1 MSASGTL
8 TIVATPIGNLGDFTP
23 RAADALSNADII
35 ACEDTRVTRKLLRLT
50 GTATKARM
58 VPYHDHNGAE
68 KRPWILAQLAA
79 GRQVALVSDAGTPLV
94 SDPGYKLV
102 AACREAGIAVVAAP
116 GASAV
121 LAALTVSGLP
131 SDRFM
136 FAGFMPAA
144 EGARRELITELA
156 MLTATTIWFETP
168 SRLARSLTDMADI
181 LGPRNA
187 VIARELTKLHEEIL
201 RGPLDQLAARMVS
214 GRVMKGE
221 IVLLVAGRPR
231 DDHAIDEA
239 QLAAMLRAELQG
251 QRLRDAVRS
260 VVEITG
266 LPRNRVYRLA
276 LTLNGDGS
284 GQRPHED
291 RPDQGPDRGPGQGPD
306 QGHEDG

>member
-23 RAADALSNADII
+23 RAAATLAGADVI
-35 ACEDTRVTRKLLRLT
+35 ACEDTRTTRKLLRLT
-50 GTATKARM
+50 GTASTARM

-68 KRPWILAQLAA
+68 MRPWLLEQLEA

-102 AACREAGIAVVAAP
+102 AACRDAGITVVAVP

-136 FAGFMPAA
+136 FAGFLPAA
-144 EGARRELITELA
+144 EGARRSQITELA
-156 MLTATTIWFETP
+156 ELTATTIWFETP
-168 SRLARSLTDMADI
+168 ARIARSLTDMVDI
-181 LGPRNA
+181 LGPRDA

-201 RGPLDQLAARMVS
+201 RGTLDELAARLAS
-214 GRVMKGE
+214 GPALKGE
-221 IVLLVAGRPR
+221 IVLLVAGRSR
-231 DDHAIDEA
+231 DDEAMDDA
-239 QLAAMLRAELQG
+239 QLAAMLRAELED
-251 QRLRDAVRS
+251 QRLRDAVKS
-260 VVEITG
+260 VVEMTG

-276 LTLNGDGS
+276 LELTGDGPNRR
-284 GQRPHED
+284 QD
-291 RPDQGPDRGPGQGPD
+291 T
-306 QGHEDG
+306 

>member
-23 RAADALSNADII
+23 RAAAALAGADVI
-35 ACEDTRVTRKLLRLT
+35 ACEDTRTTRKLLRLT
-50 GTATKARM
+50 STASTARM

-68 KRPWILAQLAA
+68 MRPWLLEQLEA

-102 AACREAGIAVVAAP
+102 AACRDAGITVVAVP

-136 FAGFMPAA
+136 FAGFLPAA
-144 EGARRELITELA
+144 EGARRSQITELA
-156 MLTATTIWFETP
+156 ELTATTIWFETP
-168 SRLARSLTDMADI
+168 ARIARSLTDMADI
-181 LGPRNA
+181 LGPRDA

-201 RGPLDQLAARMVS
+201 RGTLDELAARLAS
-214 GRVMKGE
+214 GPALKGE
-221 IVLLVAGRPR
+221 IVLLVAGRSR
-231 DDHAIDEA
+231 DDEAMDDA
-239 QLAAMLRAELQG
+239 QLAAMLRAELEG
-251 QRLRDAVRS
+251 QRLRDAVKS
-260 VVEITG
+260 VVEMTG

-276 LTLNGDGS
+276 LELTGDGPNRR
-284 GQRPHED
+284 QD
-291 RPDQGPDRGPGQGPD
+291 T
-306 QGHEDG
+306 

>member
-23 RAADALSNADII
+23 RAAAALAGADVI
-35 ACEDTRVTRKLLRLT
+35 ACEDTRTTRKLLRLT
-50 GTATKARM
+50 GTASTARM

-68 KRPWILAQLAA
+68 MRPWLLEQLEA

-102 AACREAGIAVVAAP
+102 AACRDAGITVVAVP

-136 FAGFMPAA
+136 FAGFLPAA
-144 EGARRELITELA
+144 EGARRSQITELA
-156 MLTATTIWFETP
+156 ELTATTIWFETP
-168 SRLARSLTDMADI
+168 ARIARSLTDMADI
-181 LGPRNA
+181 LGPRDA

-201 RGPLDQLAARMVS
+201 RGTLDELAARLAS
-214 GRVMKGE
+214 GPALKGE
-221 IVLLVAGRPR
+221 IVLLVAGRSR
-231 DDHAIDEA
+231 DDEAMDDA
-239 QLAAMLRAELQG
+239 QLAAMLRAELEG
-251 QRLRDAVRS
+251 QRLRDAVKS
-260 VVEITG
+260 VVEMTG

-276 LTLNGDGS
+276 LELTGDGPNRR
-284 GQRPHED
+284 QD
-291 RPDQGPDRGPGQGPD
+291 T
-306 QGHEDG
+306 

>member
-23 RAADALSNADII
+23 RAAAALAGADVI
-35 ACEDTRVTRKLLRLT
+35 ACEDTRTTRKLLRLT
-50 GTATKARM
+50 GNASTASM

-68 KRPWILAQLAA
+68 MRPWLLEQLEA

-102 AACREAGIAVVAAP
+102 AACRDAGITVVAVP

-136 FAGFMPAA
+136 FAGFLPAA
-144 EGARRELITELA
+144 EGARRLQITELA
-156 MLTATTIWFETP
+156 ELTATTIWFETP
-168 SRLARSLTDMADI
+168 ARIARSLTDMADI
-181 LGPRNA
+181 LGSRDA

-201 RGPLDQLAARMVS
+201 RGTLDELAARLAS
-214 GRVMKGE
+214 GPALKGE
-221 IVLLVAGRPR
+221 IVLLVAGRSR
-231 DDHAIDEA
+231 DDEAMDDA
-239 QLAAMLRAELQG
+239 QLAAMLRAELEG
-251 QRLRDAVRS
+251 QRLRDAVKS
-260 VVEITG
+260 VVEMTG

-276 LTLNGDGS
+276 LELTGDGPNRR
-284 GQRPHED
+284 QD
-291 RPDQGPDRGPGQGPD
+291 A
-306 QGHEDG
+306 

>member
-23 RAADALSNADII
+23 RAAAALAGADVI
-35 ACEDTRVTRKLLRLT
+35 ACEDTRTTRKLLRLT
-50 GTATKARM
+50 GNASTASM

-68 KRPWILAQLAA
+68 MRPWLLEQLEA

-102 AACREAGIAVVAAP
+102 AACRDAGITVVAVP

-136 FAGFMPAA
+136 FAGFLPAA
-144 EGARRELITELA
+144 EGARRSQITELA
-156 MLTATTIWFETP
+156 ELTATTIWFETP
-168 SRLARSLTDMADI
+168 ARIARSLTDMADI
-181 LGPRNA
+181 LGPRDA

-201 RGPLDQLAARMVS
+201 RGTLDELAARLAS
-214 GRVMKGE
+214 GPALKGE
-221 IVLLVAGRPR
+221 IVLLVAGRSR
-231 DDHAIDEA
+231 DDEAMDDA
-239 QLAAMLRAELQG
+239 QLAAMLRAELED
-251 QRLRDAVRS
+251 QRLRDAVKS
-260 VVEITG
+260 VVEMTG

-276 LTLNGDGS
+276 LELTGDGPNRR
-284 GQRPHED
+284 Q
-291 RPDQGPDRGPGQGPD
+291 
-306 QGHEDG
+306 DG